1 MIQEGL
7 DLRADVLLC
16 GHHGSADSTTEPFL
30 AAVAPSLALVS
41 CGPFN
46 RYGHP
51 AAALQER
58 LRTAGVPLL
67 RTDLH
72 GSIRLR
78 ITPQGEILRQLL
90 PGTLDLTGPGLEP

>member
-1 MIQEGL
+1 
-7 DLRADVLLC
+7 
-16 GHHGSADSTTEPFL
+16 
-30 AAVAPSLALVS
+30 
-41 CGPFN
+41 
-46 RYGHP
+46 
-51 AAALQER
+51 
-58 LRTAGVPLL
+58 VPLL